1 MTMTTTSELGE
12 ILWVPD
18 FVSSVIKQRS
28 RYFRKVSQT
37 VLRWYA
43 ECEGGVIQT
52 DRGPAF
58 DERILNYR
66 VDVELALKEFD
77 EREVKAIL
85 LIHRDGLTHAQA
97 LNLSGILSERPDKTV
112 EDIETRMG
120 RAFERKR
127 LSEFLA
133 YVDYLR

>member
-1 MTMTTTSELGE
+1 MA
-12 ILWVPD
+12 
-18 FVSSVIKQRS
+18 QRSS

-37 VLRWYA
+37 VLRWYS

-52 DRGPAF
+52 DKGPTF

-77 EREVKAIL
+77 RREVEAVL

-97 LNLSGILSERPDKTV
+97 LKLSGISSERPDKTV
-112 EDIETRMG
+112 EDIETRIG
-120 RAFERKR
+120 RTLERRR
-127 LSEFLA
+127 LSEFLE
-133 YVDYLR
+133 YIDYLR